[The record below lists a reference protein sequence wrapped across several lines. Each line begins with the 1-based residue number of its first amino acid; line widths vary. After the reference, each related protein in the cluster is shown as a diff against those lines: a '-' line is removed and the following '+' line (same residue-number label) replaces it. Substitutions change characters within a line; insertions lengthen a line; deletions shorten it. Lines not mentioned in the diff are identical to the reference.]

1 MVDYEKLTIFAAS
14 FQRKEKQQQLGPFS
28 QLLFSLSIGIVWI
41 DFSGVTTR
49 CPKLFLQALLLQE
62 LL

>member
-41 DFSGVTTR
+41 DFSRV
-49 CPKLFLQALLLQE
+49 
-62 LL
+62 